1 MVLSIHL
8 CSIVVYH
15 MNSRKKTVKTEVLSR
30 PFLFVRLFLTCM
42 NRRYLLLVS
51 STPDKPKLRLK
62 PLGKV
67 YKNAIFVLS
76 SLEDTGGY
84 SNLFVLRKIVFTV
97 FQVNYCLCLTQQ
109 SQKMDDMA
117 HTVHIY
123 LKNLQKQLFCNLII
137 TKIFYIC
144 TGDTW
149 PHNLL
154 LDIYLNW

>member
-1 MVLSIHL
+1 
-8 CSIVVYH
+8 

-62 PLGKV
+62 PLGNV

-117 HTVHIY
+117 HTVHVY
-123 LKNLQKQLFCNLII
+123 LKNLQKQ
-137 TKIFYIC
+137 
-144 TGDTW
+144 
-149 PHNLL
+149 
-154 LDIYLNW
+154 